1 MDEIISN
8 LKNIALSGND
18 IYNACEKNIK
28 ILKYGQLKNF
38 KNIDDA
44 FNPYDAIALLYES
57 KPNYGHWVLLLRHP
71 KKKTIEFFDSYGIF
85 PDDQLKKI
93 PNEINKMVGQGF
105 IYLTKL
111 LVDSPYKIIYNRVPV
126 QEMGRKIS
134 SCGRHLCLRYLLKH
148 VPLKKYIKILTSDSC
163 NNSDDIVTY
172 LTAFI

>member
-28 ILKYGQLKNF
+28 ILKYGQLRNF

-44 FNPYDAIALLYES
+44 FDPYDAIALLYES

-85 PDDQLKKI
+85 PDDQIKKI
-93 PNEINKMVGQGF
+93 PDEINKMVGQGF
-105 IYLTKL
+105 IYLTDL
-111 LVDSPYKIIYNRVPV
+111 LVKSPYKIIYNSEPV
-126 QEMGRKIS
+126 QKMSTKIS
-134 SCGRHLCLRYLLKH
+134 SCGRHLCLRYLLRNL
-148 VPLKKYIKILTSDSC
+148 PMNKYIEILKSDKF
-163 NNSDDIVTY
+163 NDSDDIVTY

>member
-28 ILKYGQLKNF
+28 ILKYGQLRDF

-85 PDDQLKKI
+85 PDDQIKKI

-105 IYLTKL
+105 ILNQGFNIGIRWCCK
-111 LVDSPYKIIYNRVPV
+111 SS
-126 QEMGRKIS
+126 QSGSGR
-134 SCGRHLCLRYLLKH
+134 CGHQ
-148 VPLKKYIKILTSDSC
+148 V
-163 NNSDDIVTY
+163 
-172 LTAFI
+172 